1 MRITKYLHSC
11 LYIED
16 KEARVL
22 TDPGIYTYEEKA
34 LDMGALKGLD
44 AILITHEHIDH
55 MHIPFVKELL
65 ARFPKAQVI
74 SNGSVAGILM
84 KEGITVINGNNDFVK
99 PTPVVHERTFDEPS
113 PENLMF
119 EIFDRV
125 AHPGD
130 SISFNTA
137 MDVLALP
144 MLGNSWSM
152 TQAMDKAVSVKPKT
166 VIPIH
171 DWKWKDGARRM
182 YYGRAAK
189 YLAASG
195 IDFRK
200 PEPGE
205 AMEIQ

>member
-16 KEARVL
+16 KNTRVL

-34 LDMGALKGLD
+34 LDIGSLKGLD
-44 AILITHEHIDH
+44 AILVTHEHSDH
-55 MHIPFVKELL
+55 MHVPFVKELL
-65 ARFPKAQVI
+65 ERFPKAQVI
-74 SNGSVAGILM
+74 SNGSVAKILGKDGIP
-84 KEGITVINGNNDFVK
+84 VASGNKDLVK
-99 PTPVVHERTFDEPS
+99 TTPVVHERTFDEPS

-119 EIFDRV
+119 EIFGRV

-130 SISFNTA
+130 SIGFSTT

-171 DWKWKDGARRM
+171 DWKWKDGTRRM
-182 YYGRAAK
+182 YYDRAAK
-189 YLAASG
+189 YLAAKG

-200 PEPGE
+200 PESGE
-205 AMEIQ
+205 ILDIR